1 MKIFV
6 DENARLSGDR
16 AAKITAEA
24 IRKAISE
31 RGFCRLLLSTGAS
44 QFETLEALV
53 KEDVDWSKV
62 AMFHLDEYIGMPIT
76 HIASF
81 RKYLTERFVNIV
93 HPAEVYFV
101 NGEGDVEANIA
112 ALTKEVTKAPFD
124 VSLVGIGENGHIAF
138 NDPPADF
145 NTHASYLIVNLDEK
159 CRRQQMGEGWFKTFD
174 EVPKQALSMSPWQI
188 MQSRVIISVV
198 CGARKAQA
206 VKSTLEATETTN
218 LVPATLLKEHD
229 NFLLFLDKESAAL
242 TDPACLNDY
251 LQ

>member
-1 MKIFV
+1 MKIYIGE
-6 DENARLSGDR
+6 DARESGYR
-16 AAKITAEA
+16 AAKVTAENIKQA
-24 IRKAISE
+24 IRE

-53 KEDVDWSKV
+53 KENVDWSKV

-81 RKYLTERFVNIV
+81 RRYLTERFVSIV

-112 ALTKEVTKAPFD
+112 ELTKVVTKAPFD

-145 NTHASYLIVNLDEK
+145 DTHASYIVVNLDEK
-159 CRRQQMGEGWFKTFD
+159 CRHQQMGEGWFKTLD
-174 EVPKQALSMSPWQI
+174 EVPKKALSMSPWQI
-188 MQSRVIISVV
+188 MQSRIIISVV
-198 CGARKAQA
+198 CGKRKAQA
-206 VKSTLEATETTN
+206 VKNTLEATATTN
-218 LVPATLLKEHD
+218 LVPATLLKEHT
-229 NFLLFLDKESAAL
+229 NFLLFLDKDSASA
-242 TDPACLNDY
+242 TDLIYLNH
-251 LQ
+251 QI